1 MNNVNP
7 QLNLNIN
14 DAEDVNCD
22 KCQGTEFSP
31 VFLIKRISA
40 LVSPTGKDV
49 IIPIQVFKC
58 DKCNHVNELFLD
70 GLTN

>member
-1 MNNVNP
+1 MNNPNP
-7 QLNLNIN
+7 QLNLNIK
-14 DAEDVNCD
+14 DAVDVDCD
-22 KCQGTEFSP
+22 ACKGTEFSP
-31 VFLIKRISA
+31 IFLIKRISA